1 LAAKKTSRSGGEP
14 MKIVTSAFAASLALF
29 GLAGAGEAQET
40 VKIGLIAPLTGPQA
54 ASGRQM
60 VAGARLYMAEKG
72 NKVAGKTIELII
84 RDDTGTADVTRR
96 IAQELIVNDKVS
108 VISGF
113 GLTPLAMAVGP
124 VITQSR
130 VPGVIMVAGTSTIVG
145 TSPYFARVSF
155 TLPQNTAPVADWAA
169 ENGVKNVVTLVSDYG
184 PGIDAMNAF
193 KTRFEARG
201 GKVVEQLK
209 APLESPDFAPFL
221 QRAKDIKPDAVFLFV
236 PAPQAGAL
244 MKQVVDRGFDAAG
257 IKIIGTGDVTDDDQL
272 NGMGDGVLGMITSYA
287 YSSAHDSPQNKAF
300 VAEFRKQN
308 PNMIPNIMGVSGYD
322 GIHLI
327 YEALKKTNGAADGPK
342 LIEAMKGME
351 WLSPRGPM
359 SIDPETR
366 DIVQNVYVRKVERK
380 DGTLQNIEF
389 KTYEKVKDAK

>member
-1 LAAKKTSRSGGEP
+1 
-14 MKIVTSAFAASLALF
+14 
-29 GLAGAGEAQET
+29 
-40 VKIGLIAPLTGPQA
+40 
-54 ASGRQM
+54 
-60 VAGARLYMAEKG
+60 
-72 NKVAGKTIELII
+72 
-84 RDDTGTADVTRR
+84 
-96 IAQELIVNDKVS
+96 

-124 VITQSR
+124 VITQSK

-184 PGIDAMNAF
+184 PGLDAMNAF

-366 DIVQNVYVRKVERK
+366 DVVQNVYVRKVERK

>member
-1 LAAKKTSRSGGEP
+1 
-14 MKIVTSAFAASLALF
+14 MKIVASALAASLALL
-29 GLAGAGEAQET
+29 GLAGASQAQET

-60 VAGARLYMAEKG
+60 VAGAKLYLGEKG
-72 NKVAGKTIELII
+72 NKVAGKTIELVI

-124 VITQSR
+124 VITQSK

-184 PGIDAMNAF
+184 PGLDAMNAF

-287 YSSAHDSPQNKAF
+287 YSSAHDSPENKAF

-342 LIEAMKGME
+342 LIEAMKGMS

-366 DIVQNVYVRKVERK
+366 DVVQNVYVRKVERK